1 MCWRCGGSAELDE
14 CGECNGPGLNDD
26 GCCGDITADCAGV
39 CGGSAELDEC
49 GVCDGS
55 GIADGA
61 CDCDGTLPETCWDGT
76 STCNDDCAELP
87 ANYPLDWDANFD
99 GVLDTYN
106 QYANNGSVTG
116 IVLSD
121 EGVVLSSEGDMIA
134 AFVGSEQRGVA
145 RAAEGPGF
153 SSYDYV
159 FLMMCYS
166 DESSGEVLT
175 FKYYSASDD
184 AVYDV
189 ATTLD
194 WEADMV
200 VGNAVAPFEFQLASD
215 ISEIVVPL
223 GTGWNWISINVEGE
237 NMNVNSVF
245 SQFTEPDWQCDYG
258 GSNTDCPY
266 YIKSQSAFGIYY
278 SGFGFYPEFNMSVQG
293 MYKLQMNA
301 PSELHF
307 EGMPAAPDTEFP
319 LNPGWNWIGYIPTTS
334 MGANT
339 ALSSIILNN
348 TPSYIKS
355 QSGFG
360 IFYEDFGFYPEISME
375 PFGGYQLQMNSED
388 VLVYPDGML
397 SSVSSSFDNE
407 QVVDASKYEFNGSIT
422 AYVDIPNVEID
433 NNDILFAYHNKEL
446 RGQAN
451 PDIFPLTGEYVFSLM
466 VYGNNVEN
474 ENLNFVFYDYQNDTM
489 YDLGQNIKFESDMIL
504 GNAINPQ
511 VLDYFDN
518 SIASEFEIISVYPNP
533 FNPTTNISYYINEN
547 ANVEVSL
554 FDLTGRRVET
564 LENSF
569 KQAGEYTVSW
579 DASNHSSGIY
589 YLQIS
594 NGELVR
600 TQKLTL
606 IK

>member
-1 MCWRCGGSAELDE
+1 MVDQ
-14 CGECNGPGLNDD
+14 
-26 GCCGDITADCAGV
+26 
-39 CGGSAELDEC
+39 
-49 GVCDGS
+49 
-55 GIADGA
+55 
-61 CDCDGTLPETCWDGT
+61 TL
-76 STCNDDCAELP
+76 
-87 ANYPLDWDANFD
+87 
-99 GVLDTYN
+99 
-106 QYANNGSVTG
+106 
-116 IVLSD
+116 I
-121 EGVVLSSEGDMIA
+121 
-134 AFVGSEQRGVA
+134 
-145 RAAEGPGF
+145 
-153 SSYDYV
+153 
-159 FLMMCYS
+159 
-166 DESSGEVLT
+166 
-175 FKYYSASDD
+175 
-184 AVYDV
+184 
-189 ATTLD
+189 
-194 WEADMV
+194 
-200 VGNAVAPFEFQLASD
+200 
-215 ISEIVVPL
+215 
-223 GTGWNWISINVEGE
+223 
-237 NMNVNSVF
+237 
-245 SQFTEPDWQCDYG
+245 
-258 GSNTDCPY
+258 CPY